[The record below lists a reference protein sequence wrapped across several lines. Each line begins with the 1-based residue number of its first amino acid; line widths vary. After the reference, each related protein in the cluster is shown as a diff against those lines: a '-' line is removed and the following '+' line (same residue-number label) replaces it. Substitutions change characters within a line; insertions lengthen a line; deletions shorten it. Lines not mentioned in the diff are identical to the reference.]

1 MLKLYL
7 FVLLSVCFSAANAQ
21 QEIIYNAR
29 IDLKSKKMD
38 DTARLDIYERLITGY
53 NFYNVDSA
61 YYFLK
66 EGNEYFS
73 KLKDSEL
80 KTRALAVLFVC
91 DGKIKE
97 GHGELVEARIVFL
110 KALELFYHIDF
121 NKGVASVYNSLGI
134 VEAKQANYKQA
145 TSYFLRSLT
154 INERIHN
161 VAGVIQSYVSL
172 GVVNTHMENFNKAEM
187 YLNKGLAI
195 IKDTNNT
202 QFCNILNNLANI
214 AALKEDFKRALYF
227 FERSYKI
234 SENIINPALSA
245 TLRTNLAN
253 CYSNLGQ
260 PQKALQFY
268 KESLDIT
275 QEQQI
280 PEEEARVLYNIALLY
295 ENSNPKLAI
304 KYMEDAINICK
315 KINQRYLLL
324 EIYQSLYV
332 SKRNAKDFEGAFEA
346 LELYH
351 SYNDTLLSNDSK
363 NQIELI
369 QSNFDLE
376 KSKSEIKELELQAQ
390 KQQSEKIIAFL
401 VIAGTLLLL
410 GVVAVSS
417 YRRKKLNQAL
427 THSVHVRDKLLS
439 IIAHDLKSPINNVLS
454 LVLELDTDELSK
466 DEKHM
471 LLEVLKK
478 QTQLSLVTLENIL
491 KWGQAQIRG
500 LKTYPEEFFVS
511 DVVQKNIDLFDVNIK
526 QKDINVLLDFN
537 NSIKAISDPDQFDFI
552 IRNLLSN
559 AIKFSNHHSDITI
572 RAVPMEKNKLRI
584 SIADQGV
591 GMNNDTLV
599 SLFGVKPKVNYGT
612 EQEKGSGLGL
622 LLCKE
627 FVEANNGVIWAES
640 ILNEGSIICFT
651 VNAA

>member
-1 MLKLYL
+1 MLKYILL
-7 FVLLSVCFSAANAQ
+7 LLLSACFTVANAQ

-29 IDLKSKKMD
+29 IDLKSKTLD
-38 DTARLDIYERLITGY
+38 DSARLDIYERLITGY

-66 EGNEYFS
+66 EGNNYFS
-73 KLKDSEL
+73 KLNDSKY
-80 KTRALAVLFVC
+80 KTRALGVLFVC
-91 DGKIKE
+91 EGKIKE
-97 GHGELVEARIVFL
+97 GHGELEAARTVLL

-121 NKGVASVYNSLGI
+121 YKGIASVYNSLGV

-154 INERIHN
+154 INERIKNHQ
-161 VAGVIQSYVSL
+161 GVIQSYTSL
-172 GVVNTHMENFNKAEM
+172 GVVNTHMENYDKAEM
-187 YLNKGLAI
+187 YLLKGLSM
-195 IKDTNNT
+195 IKDTGT
-202 QFCNILNNLANI
+202 VQYCNVLNNMANI
-214 AALKEDFKRALYF
+214 AALKSDFKRALYF
-227 FERSYKI
+227 FERSYEI
-234 SENIINPALSA
+234 SKHIINPALSA

-260 PQKALQFY
+260 PEKALQFY
-268 KESLDIT
+268 NESLVIT
-275 QEQQI
+275 REQKI
-280 PEEEARVLYNIALLY
+280 PEEEARVLFNIALLY
-295 ENSNPKLAI
+295 EDTNPKLAI
-304 KYMEDAINICK
+304 KYMEEAIEICK

-346 LELYH
+346 LELFH
-351 SYNDTLLSNDSK
+351 KYNDTLLSVDSK

-369 QSNFDLE
+369 QSNFELE
-376 KSKSEIKELELQAQ
+376 KSKAEVKELELQAQ
-390 KQQSEKIIAFL
+390 KQQSQKTIAII
-401 VIAGTLLLL
+401 VIAGTLLIL

-417 YRRKKLNQAL
+417 YRRKKLNNAL

-454 LVLELDTDELSK
+454 LVLELDSDELSK

-471 LLEVLKK
+471 LLDVLKK

-500 LKTYPEEFFVS
+500 VKTYPEEFFVS
-511 DVVQKNIDLFDVNIK
+511 DAVQKNIDLFDVNIK
-526 QKDINVLLDFN
+526 QKGLNVNIDFN
-537 NSIKAISDPDQFDFI
+537 NTIKAFSDPDQFDFI

-559 AIKFSNHHSDITI
+559 AIKFSNHHSNII
-572 RAVPMEKNKLRI
+572 INAVAVDKKMLRI
-584 SIADQGV
+584 SITDEGV
-591 GMNNDTLV
+591 GMNKDTLS

-627 FVEANNGVIWAES
+627 FVEANNGQIWAES
-640 ILNEGSIICFT
+640 IMNEGSVICFT
-651 VNAA
+651 VQAA